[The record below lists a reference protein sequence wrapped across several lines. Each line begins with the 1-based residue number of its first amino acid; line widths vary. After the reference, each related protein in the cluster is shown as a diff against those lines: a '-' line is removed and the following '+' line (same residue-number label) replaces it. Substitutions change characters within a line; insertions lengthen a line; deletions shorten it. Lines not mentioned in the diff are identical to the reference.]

1 MERTKIGRLFFYN
14 ATDRVL
20 IYIMY
25 LTVVYLNTT
34 QGYRLSKGH
43 RPNLKRL
50 LHHLVR
56 ATFSLI

>member
-1 MERTKIGRLFFYN
+1 
-14 ATDRVL
+14 
-20 IYIMY
+20 MY

-56 ATFSLI
+56 ATFSLADLRRGGTAELCLALLL